1 MRAGQVGYRRVV
13 LTLPLSQR
21 IQARLARA
29 LLSLP
34 DRVQLALAGGRPIAQ
49 DGYVLDPQVQHM
61 LAMTRRL
68 RRPHLHECTLEQA
81 RAEMEINAAMLA
93 PPRRPVEHVLDTMF
107 PGPGGHIPV
116 RIYRPLRAPH
126 PTPALVYFHG
136 GGFVVGSLRSHD
148 SVCRVLA
155 DEGRCVV
162 VAVDYRLAPEHRF
175 PAAADDALAAFRA
188 VAERAEELGI
198 DARRIAVGGDSAGG
212 NLAAVVSLDSRGE
225 KVQPVMQLLIY
236 PAVDLTMSFPSIR
249 SLGKGFFLEQA
260 TMEWFVERYVPRVEE
275 RTDPRASPWHH
286 KDVRSAPRAAVFT
299 AGFDPLRDEGD
310 AFARKLAEAGV
321 AVKHVCHRGMFHGF
335 VNASGG
341 LTNARPAVSEIAA
354 ALRSGL

>member
-1 MRAGQVGYRRVV
+1 
-13 LTLPLSQR
+13 
-21 IQARLARA
+21 
-29 LLSLP
+29 
-34 DRVQLALAGGRPIAQ
+34 
-49 DGYVLDPQVQHM
+49 
-61 LAMTRRL
+61 
-68 RRPHLHECTLEQA
+68 
-81 RAEMEINAAMLA
+81 MEINAAMLA
-93 PPRRPVEHVLDTMF
+93 PPPRPVEHVLDTMF
-107 PGPGGHIPV
+107 PGPGGQIPV

-136 GGFVVGSLRSHD
+136 GGFVVGSLQSHD
-148 SVCRVLA
+148 AVCRILA
-155 DEGRCVV
+155 DEARCVV
-162 VAVDYRLAPEHRF
+162 VSVDYRLAPEHRF
-175 PAAADDALAAFRA
+175 PAAADDAVAAFRQ

-212 NLAAVVSLDSRGE
+212 NLAAVVSLDTRGE

-260 TMEWFVERYVPRVEE
+260 TMEWFVERYVPRVED

-286 KDVRSAPRAAVFT
+286 KDVRSVPRAAVFT